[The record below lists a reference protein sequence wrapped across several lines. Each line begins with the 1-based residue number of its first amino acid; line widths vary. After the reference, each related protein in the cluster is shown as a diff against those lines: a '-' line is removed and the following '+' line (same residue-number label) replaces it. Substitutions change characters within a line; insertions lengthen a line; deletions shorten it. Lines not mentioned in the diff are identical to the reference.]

1 MKTIL
6 CYGDSNTF
14 GWIPKSFDPIQEEP
28 FPSENRFSIEERWTG
43 ILKNNLG
50 KDYAVIE
57 EGLNG
62 RTTVWDDPVEGEFLN
77 GKKYLLPCLKT
88 HTPVDLVIIMLGTND
103 LKKRFS
109 VTAYDIAMSI
119 AALID
124 VVRIS
129 GAGHKG
135 GSPDI
140 LVVSPPPIGPLTE
153 FGEMFEDGIDKS
165 KKFSIYYNMVAE
177 QSGCNFLDAG
187 KFIKSS
193 RIDGIHFDID
203 AHKKL
208 GKAVAEKV
216 TSIFERSKY

>member
-14 GWIPKSFDPIQEEP
+14 GWIPKSFDPMQEEP
-28 FPSENRFSIEERWTG
+28 VPSENRFSIEERWTG
-43 ILKNNLG
+43 ILKNKLG
-50 KDYAVIE
+50 KDYVVIE

-62 RTTVWDDPVEGEFLN
+62 RTTVWDDPIEGEFLN

-88 HTPVDLVIIMLGTND
+88 HAPVDLVIIMLGTND

-153 FGEMFEDGIDKS
+153 FGEMLEEGIDKS
-165 KKFSIYYNMVAE
+165 KKFSIYYNMIAD
-177 QSGCNFLDAG
+177 QFDCNFLDAG
-187 KFIKSS
+187 KIIKSS
-193 RIDGIHFDID
+193 KVDGIHFDKD
-203 AHKKL
+203 AHEKL
-208 GKAVAEKV
+208 GRAAAEKV
-216 TSIFERSKY
+216 TDIFEYNKH